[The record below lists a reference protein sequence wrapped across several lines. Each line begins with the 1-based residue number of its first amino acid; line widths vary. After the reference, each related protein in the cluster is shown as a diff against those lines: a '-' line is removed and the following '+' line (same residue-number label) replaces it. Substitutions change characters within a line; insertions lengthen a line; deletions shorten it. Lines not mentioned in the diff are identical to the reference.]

1 MKKIENGCQDK
12 LDWFDG
18 KHINEIL
25 FCQEFL
31 KTHPMRC
38 IGGTYLRWMAQW
50 KVRSWSNVKSS
61 IWCKAA

>member
-1 MKKIENGCQDK
+1 MKKIKTGCQDK

-31 KTHPMRC
+31 KTRYPFHRFVSHVQQDRPE
-38 IGGTYLRWMAQW
+38 YALFSFLR
-50 KVRSWSNVKSS
+50 VTTE
-61 IWCKAA
+61 

>member
-38 IGGTYLRWMAQW
+38 IGEPYLQWMVQW
-50 KVRSWSNVKSS
+50 KVRNWSNVKSS